1 MTLFLQQLASGISIG
16 AIYALLA
23 VGYALV
29 FSVYQFTNW
38 AFGAFM
44 VAGAFAGY
52 YAVKLFHWPFGVAI
66 IFAVAVTVAVAM
78 LTERG
83 AYRPLRLRNAP
94 RLFMMISALGADT
107 ALVNIMNMVF
117 GGEYRRFP
125 DVTTGSLSIGGV
137 AIGKMDLIAAGLS
150 FLVLA
155 GLWFFLQH
163 TKAGLGIRASA
174 IDTVTAGIMGVNNG
188 AVALLV
194 FGISGVLSAS
204 SGIFCGIKY
213 AVYPTLGSMTIKA
226 MIATV
231 IGGLGS
237 LPGAVV
243 GSLLLG
249 VLETLVAGYISSI
262 YRDLFAFI
270 VLIVILLFFPNGL
283 LGRRRSTD
291 KL

>member
-1 MTLFLQQLASGISIG
+1 VLQRVS
-16 AIYALLA
+16 
-23 VGYALV
+23 
-29 FSVYQFTNW
+29 QFTNW
-38 AFGAFM
+38 AFGSFM

-52 YAVKLFHWPFGVAI
+52 YAVKLFHWPFWAAI
-66 IFAVAVTVAVAM
+66 IFAVVVTMAVSM

-83 AYRPLRLRNAP
+83 AYRPLRMRNAP

-137 AIGKMDLIAAGLS
+137 SPLARWISSPRGYHSWCWAACGS
-150 FLVLA
+150 FCSVPRRDSA
-155 GLWFFLQH
+155 F
-163 TKAGLGIRASA
+163 AASA
-174 IDTVTAGIMGVNNG
+174 IDWDGGDHGHHTTA
-188 AVALLV
+188 AWRYWSLA
-194 FGISGVLSAS
+194 SRGVLSAS

-249 VLETLVAGYISSI
+249 VSNIGGGVLSLLSI
-262 YRDLFAFI
+262 AHLFAFI
-270 VLIVILLFFPNGL
+270 VFNCDFALFPEWL
-283 LGRRRSTD
+283 VGRRRSTD